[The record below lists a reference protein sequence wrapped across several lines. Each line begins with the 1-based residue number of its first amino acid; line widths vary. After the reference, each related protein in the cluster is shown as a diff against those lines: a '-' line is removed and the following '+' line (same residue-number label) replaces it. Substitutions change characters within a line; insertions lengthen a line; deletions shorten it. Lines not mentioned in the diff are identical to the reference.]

1 MWKWRYISAIMMS
14 LIGKYFVCANKA
26 SAEMRNKMSRKS
38 YLSKVV
44 VDMPDSGIKDFF
56 DIANTMEGALSL
68 GVGEPD
74 FPTPEHVREAAVE
87 SIRRAET
94 KYTDN
99 RGTVELRKAAA
110 EYLEKFNLHY
120 DRADEILITMGA
132 SEGIDLALRALVDP
146 GDEVL
151 VVEPAYVSYIPC
163 VELCGGIPVSI
174 PLKAENQFRLTREEL
189 EEKITE
195 RTKVLLIS
203 FPNNPTG
210 AILEQKDLEAIREVV
225 IAHDIFVITDEI
237 YAELTYGKKHV
248 SIAALPDMYERCVVL
263 NGFSKA
269 FAMTG
274 WRMGIAAGPAEV
286 IFHMNKI
293 HQFTTMS
300 AGTTSQFAALEALN
314 SPMRDEE
321 IAVMRQEYDERRKL
335 MVNGFREMGLSVVEP
350 EGAFYVFPSIRE
362 TGMDSMEF
370 CKRLLEEEKVAVIP
384 GNAFGTCGEGYIR
397 CSYAYSKEIITE
409 CLGKI
414 ANFVRRHLTE

>member
-1 MWKWRYISAIMMS
+1 MTKTQKR
-14 LIGKYFVCANKA
+14 GKTMDT
-26 SAEMRNKMSRKS
+26 SKS

-44 VDMPDSGIKDFF
+44 KEMPDSGIKDFF

-74 FPTPEHVREAAVE
+74 FPTPEHVREAAIA
-87 SIRRAET
+87 SIKRGET

-99 RGTVELRKAAA
+99 RGTVELRAAAA
-110 EYLEKFNLHY
+110 EYLEKLGLHY
-120 DRADEILITMGA
+120 DRENEILITMGA

-151 VVEPAYVSYIPC
+151 VVEPCYVSYIPC

-174 PLKAENQFRLTREEL
+174 PLKAENKFRLTKKEL
-189 EEKITE
+189 EEKITDK
-195 RTKVLLIS
+195 TKVLLIS

-210 AILEQKDLEAIREVV
+210 AIMEKEDLEAIREVV
-225 IAHDIFVITDEI
+225 TAHDIFVITDEI
-237 YAELTYGKKHV
+237 YAELTYGKKHA

-300 AGTTSQFAALEALN
+300 AGTTSQVAALEALT
-314 SPMRDEE
+314 SPVRDEE
-321 IAVMRQEYDERRKL
+321 IDVMRKEYDERRKI
-335 MVNGFREMGLSVVEP
+335 MVDGFRNMGLDVTEP
-350 EGAFYVFPSIRE
+350 EGAFYVFPSIKK
-362 TGMDSMEF
+362 TGLTSMEF
-370 CKRLLEEEKVAVIP
+370 CNRLLQEQKVAVIP
-384 GNAFGTCGEGYIR
+384 GDAFGSCAEGYIR
-397 CSYAYSKEIITE
+397 CSYAYSQDIIKK
-409 CLGKI
+409 CLEKI
-414 ANFVRRHLTE
+414 AVFVSQFDLK

>member
-1 MWKWRYISAIMMS
+1 MTKTQKR
-14 LIGKYFVCANKA
+14 GKTMDT
-26 SAEMRNKMSRKS
+26 SKS

-44 VDMPDSGIKDFF
+44 KEMPDSGIKDFF

-74 FPTPEHVREAAVE
+74 FPTPKHVREAAIA
-87 SIRRAET
+87 SIKRGET

-99 RGTVELRKAAA
+99 RGTVELRAAAA
-110 EYLEKFNLHY
+110 EYLEKFGLHY
-120 DRADEILITMGA
+120 DRENEILITMGA

-151 VVEPAYVSYIPC
+151 VVEPCYVSYIPC

-174 PLKAENQFRLTREEL
+174 PLKAENKFRLTKEEL
-189 EEKITE
+189 EEKITDK
-195 RTKVLLIS
+195 TKVLLIS

-210 AILEQKDLEAIREVV
+210 AIMEKEDLEAIREVV
-225 IAHDIFVITDEI
+225 TAHDIFVITDEI
-237 YAELTYGKKHV
+237 YAELTYGKKHA

-300 AGTTSQFAALEALN
+300 AGTTSQVAALEALT
-314 SPMRDEE
+314 SPVRDEE
-321 IAVMRQEYDERRKL
+321 IDVMRKEYDERRKI
-335 MVNGFREMGLSVVEP
+335 MVDGFRNMGLDVTEP
-350 EGAFYVFPSIRE
+350 EGAFYVFPSIKK
-362 TGMDSMEF
+362 TGLTSMEF
-370 CKRLLEEEKVAVIP
+370 CNRLLQEQKVAVIP
-384 GNAFGTCGEGYIR
+384 GDAFGSCAEGYIR
-397 CSYAYSKEIITE
+397 CSYAYSKDIIKK
-409 CLGKI
+409 CLEKI
-414 ANFVRRHLTE
+414 AVFVSQFDLK

>member
-1 MWKWRYISAIMMS
+1 MTKTQKR
-14 LIGKYFVCANKA
+14 GKTMDT
-26 SAEMRNKMSRKS
+26 SKS

-44 VDMPDSGIKDFF
+44 KEMPDSGIKDFF

-74 FPTPEHVREAAVE
+74 FPTPEHVREAAIA
-87 SIRRAET
+87 SIKRGET

-99 RGTVELRKAAA
+99 RGTVELRAAAA
-110 EYLEKFNLHY
+110 EYLEKLGLHY
-120 DRADEILITMGA
+120 DRENEILITMGA

-151 VVEPAYVSYIPC
+151 VVEPCYVSYIPC

-174 PLKAENQFRLTREEL
+174 PLKAENKFRLTKKEL
-189 EEKITE
+189 EEKITDK
-195 RTKVLLIS
+195 TKVLLIS

-210 AILEQKDLEAIREVV
+210 AIMEKEDLEAIREVV
-225 IAHDIFVITDEI
+225 TAHDIFVITDEI
-237 YAELTYGKKHV
+237 YAELTYGKKHA

-263 NGFSKA
+263 NCFSKA

-300 AGTTSQFAALEALN
+300 AGTTSQVAALEALT
-314 SPMRDEE
+314 SPVRDEE
-321 IAVMRQEYDERRKL
+321 IDVMRKEYDERRKI
-335 MVNGFREMGLSVVEP
+335 MVDGFRNMGLDVTEP
-350 EGAFYVFPSIRE
+350 EGAFYVFPSIKK
-362 TGMDSMEF
+362 TGLTSMEF
-370 CKRLLEEEKVAVIP
+370 CNRLLQEQKVAVIP
-384 GNAFGTCGEGYIR
+384 GDAFGSCAEGYIR
-397 CSYAYSKEIITE
+397 CSYAYSQDIIKK
-409 CLGKI
+409 CLEKI
-414 ANFVRRHLTE
+414 AVFVSQFDLK

>member
-1 MWKWRYISAIMMS
+1 MS
-14 LIGKYFVCANKA
+14 TK
-26 SAEMRNKMSRKS
+26 RS

-44 VDMPDSGIKDFF
+44 VEMPDSGIKDFF
-56 DIANTMEGALSL
+56 DIANTMDGALSL

-74 FPTPEHVREAAVE
+74 FQTPEHVREAAVA
-87 SIRRAET
+87 SIRHAET

-99 RGTVELRKAAA
+99 RGTVELRAAAA
-110 EYLEKFNLHY
+110 EYLEKFDLHY

-174 PLKAENQFRLTREEL
+174 PLQAKNRFRLTAEEL

-210 AILEQKDLEAIREVV
+210 AIMEKADLEAIREVV
-225 IAHDIFVITDEI
+225 LAHDLFVITDEI

-274 WRMGIAAGPAEV
+274 WRMGIAAGPAE
-286 IFHMNKI
+286 
-293 HQFTTMS
+293 
-300 AGTTSQFAALEALN
+300 
-314 SPMRDEE
+314 
-321 IAVMRQEYDERRKL
+321 
-335 MVNGFREMGLSVVEP
+335 
-350 EGAFYVFPSIRE
+350 
-362 TGMDSMEF
+362 
-370 CKRLLEEEKVAVIP
+370 
-384 GNAFGTCGEGYIR
+384 
-397 CSYAYSKEIITE
+397 
-409 CLGKI
+409 
-414 ANFVRRHLTE
+414 

>member
-1 MWKWRYISAIMMS
+1 MTKTQKR
-14 LIGKYFVCANKA
+14 GKTMDT
-26 SAEMRNKMSRKS
+26 SKS

-44 VDMPDSGIKDFF
+44 KEMPDSGIKDFF

-74 FPTPEHVREAAVE
+74 FPTPEHVREAAIA
-87 SIRRAET
+87 SIKRGET

-99 RGTVELRKAAA
+99 RGTVELRAAAA
-110 EYLEKFNLHY
+110 EYLEKLGLHY
-120 DRADEILITMGA
+120 DRENEILITMGA

-151 VVEPAYVSYIPC
+151 VVEPCYVSYIPC

-174 PLKAENQFRLTREEL
+174 PLKAENKFRLTKKEL
-189 EEKITE
+189 EEKITDK
-195 RTKVLLIS
+195 TKVLLIS
-203 FPNNPTG
+203 FTNNPTG
-210 AILEQKDLEAIREVV
+210 AIMEKEDLEAIREVV
-225 IAHDIFVITDEI
+225 TAHDIFVITDEI
-237 YAELTYGKKHV
+237 YAELTYGKKHA

-300 AGTTSQFAALEALN
+300 AGTTSQVAALEALT
-314 SPMRDEE
+314 SPVRDEE
-321 IAVMRQEYDERRKL
+321 IDVMRKEYDERRKI
-335 MVNGFREMGLSVVEP
+335 MVDGFRNMGLDVTEP
-350 EGAFYVFPSIRE
+350 EGAFYVFPSIKK
-362 TGMDSMEF
+362 TGLTSMEF
-370 CKRLLEEEKVAVIP
+370 CNRLLQEQKVAVIP
-384 GNAFGTCGEGYIR
+384 GDAFGSCAEGYIR
-397 CSYAYSKEIITE
+397 CSYAYSQDIIKK
-409 CLGKI
+409 CLEKI
-414 ANFVRRHLTE
+414 AVFVSQFDLK

>member
-1 MWKWRYISAIMMS
+1 MTKTQKR
-14 LIGKYFVCANKA
+14 GKTMDT
-26 SAEMRNKMSRKS
+26 SKS

-44 VDMPDSGIKDFF
+44 KEMPDSGIKDFF

-74 FPTPEHVREAAVE
+74 FPTPEHVREAAIA
-87 SIRRAET
+87 SIKRGET

-99 RGTVELRKAAA
+99 RGTVELRAAAA
-110 EYLEKFNLHY
+110 EYLEKFGLHY
-120 DRADEILITMGA
+120 DRENEILITMGA

-151 VVEPAYVSYIPC
+151 VVEPCYVSYIPC

-174 PLKAENQFRLTREEL
+174 PLKAENKFRLTKEEL
-189 EEKITE
+189 EEKITDK
-195 RTKVLLIS
+195 TKVLLIS

-210 AILEQKDLEAIREVV
+210 AIMEKEDLEAIREVV
-225 IAHDIFVITDEI
+225 TAHDIFVITDEI
-237 YAELTYGKKHV
+237 YAELTYGKKHA

-274 WRMGIAAGPAEV
+274 WRMGITAGPAEV

-300 AGTTSQFAALEALN
+300 AGTTSQVAALEALT
-314 SPMRDEE
+314 SPVRDEE
-321 IAVMRQEYDERRKL
+321 IDVMRKEYDERRKI
-335 MVNGFREMGLSVVEP
+335 MVDGFRNMGLDVTEP
-350 EGAFYVFPSIRE
+350 EGAFYVFPSIKK
-362 TGMDSMEF
+362 TALTSMEF
-370 CKRLLEEEKVAVIP
+370 CNRLLQEQKVAVIP
-384 GNAFGTCGEGYIR
+384 GDAFGSCAEGYIR
-397 CSYAYSKEIITE
+397 CSYAYSKDIIKK
-409 CLGKI
+409 CLEKI
-414 ANFVRRHLTE
+414 AVFVSQFDLK

>member
-1 MWKWRYISAIMMS
+1 MTKTQNR
-14 LIGKYFVCANKA
+14 GK
-26 SAEMRNKMSRKS
+26 SIDSSKS
-38 YLSKVV
+38 YLSKVLKE
-44 VDMPDSGIKDFF
+44 MPDSGIKDFF

-74 FPTPEHVREAAVE
+74 FPTPEHVREAAIA
-87 SIRRAET
+87 SIKRGET

-99 RGTVELRKAAA
+99 RGTVELRAAAA
-110 EYLEKFNLHY
+110 EYLEKFGLHY
-120 DRADEILITMGA
+120 DRENEILITMGA

-151 VVEPAYVSYIPC
+151 VVEPCYVSYIPC

-174 PLKAENQFRLTREEL
+174 PLKAENKFRLTKKEL
-189 EEKITE
+189 EEKITDK
-195 RTKVLLIS
+195 TKVLLIS

-210 AILEQKDLEAIREVV
+210 AIMEKEDLEAIREVV
-225 IAHDIFVITDEI
+225 TAHDIFVITDEI
-237 YAELTYGKKHV
+237 YAELTYGKKHA

-300 AGTTSQFAALEALN
+300 AGTTSQVAALEALT
-314 SPMRDEE
+314 SPVRDEE
-321 IAVMRQEYDERRKL
+321 IDVMRKEYDERRKI
-335 MVNGFREMGLSVVEP
+335 MVDGFRNMGLDVTEP
-350 EGAFYVFPSIRE
+350 EGAFYVFPSIKK
-362 TGMDSMEF
+362 TGLTSMEF
-370 CKRLLEEEKVAVIP
+370 CNRLLQEQKVAVIP
-384 GNAFGTCGEGYIR
+384 GDAFGSCAEGYIR
-397 CSYAYSKEIITE
+397 CSYAYSKDIIKK
-409 CLGKI
+409 CLEQI
-414 ANFVRRHLTE
+414 AVFVSQFDLK